1 MSAQAIYFHS
11 NIHLLD
17 TFYKDLSSVTV
28 WTLQACTLDIF
39 VHFLVTLEFQGS
51 SCSLMIRPFYSV
63 KMLNTFVNMKSL
75 YSVVTH
81 VQKKYQVFLEHMIEH

>member
-1 MSAQAIYFHS
+1 
-11 NIHLLD
+11 
-17 TFYKDLSSVTV
+17 
-28 WTLQACTLDIF
+28 
-39 VHFLVTLEFQGS
+39 
-51 SCSLMIRPFYSV
+51 MIRPFYSV